1 METFNNEAFVATLAL
16 VGVVILVSGLLSGL
30 IERSG
35 LPQVAFFL
43 ALGAVLGPA
52 GLNLL
57 NTNLDSPIIRTV
69 ATLSLVLVLFNDA
82 VALDIGEVRKHF
94 KLAMLL
100 LGPGTILSA
109 LLIGVAGWGLLGLA
123 PAGAA
128 ILAAALAST
137 DPVLLRPILH
147 RPEVPS
153 SARQA
158 LRLESGLND
167 VVLLPI
173 VLIAMVFLG
182 TTKNLDSLGWAK
194 LILDLFI
201 LGPGAGIL
209 VGLLAVATLDMVR
222 RRIGIQRIY
231 ESLYAI
237 GVAFAAYAAA
247 EALHG
252 SGFLAAFAAGMTI
265 SALDVELCDCFL
277 EYGETTA
284 EMLLLFTFVLF
295 GGSIIWAGL
304 ANLTVPLIIFAVL
317 VLAIR
322 PIVYMLALAPAKISR
337 RSRFII
343 AWFGPRGL
351 SSMLLVLLA
360 VFAQLPGSQN
370 LFNICCLVVLFSV
383 LLHGFSPFFIL
394 RSGKAKKEAQ
404 PITADASRL
413 VPSVVNLPVANGHE
427 LTAESVPLTF
437 LPGKPHHAPKVEANK
452 TVHEAEI
459 ISKPAY
465 VADFEELPATVPEL
479 ITIEEIQQLR
489 QAQENLIVLD
499 VRADRSYEISE
510 YEAEGAIR
518 ISPEVPVKEVTRL
531 NLPKNAWLIAF
542 CA

>member
-1 METFNNEAFVATLAL
+1 METFNTEAFVATLAL
-16 VGVVILVSGLLSGL
+16 VGVVILLSGLLSGL

-57 NTNLDSPIIRTV
+57 NINLESPIIRVV

-82 VALDIGEVRKHF
+82 VALDIGEVRKQS
-94 KLAMLL
+94 KMALLL
-100 LGPGTILSA
+100 LGPGTLLSA

-137 DPVLLRPILH
+137 DPVLLRPLLH
-147 RPEVPS
+147 RNEIPGS
-153 SARQA
+153 TRLA

-167 VVLLPI
+167 VVLLPV
-173 VLIAMVFLG
+173 VLVAMVFLEA
-182 TTKNLDSLGWAK
+182 KELNSLGWAK
-194 LILDLFI
+194 MLLDLFI

-222 RRIGIQRIY
+222 RRIGVQRNY

-237 GVAFAAYAAA
+237 GVAFTAFAAA

-295 GGSIIWAGL
+295 GGSIIWGGV
-304 ANLTVPLIIFAVL
+304 ANLTFALVFFAVL
-317 VLAIR
+317 VLIIR
-322 PIVYMLALAPAKISR
+322 PVVYMLALAPMKLSLKSRLIIS
-337 RSRFII
+337 
-343 AWFGPRGL
+343 WFGPRGL

-360 VFAQLPGSQN
+360 VFADLPGSET
-370 LFNICCLVVLFSV
+370 LFYTCCLVVLFSV
-383 LLHGFSPFFIL
+383 VLHGGSPFFIL
-394 RSGKAKKEAQ
+394 QMSKHKSNKSASSGG
-404 PITADASRL
+404 ITGQSPSPVTVPAS
-413 VPSVVNLPVANGHE
+413 NGHE
-427 LTAESVPLTF
+427 RITDSLPLTF
-437 LPGKPHHAPKVEANK
+437 LPGKPHQPKPEEVQA
-452 TVHEAEI
+452 VHEGEI
-459 ISKPAY
+459 LTKRDDFGD
-465 VADFEELPATVPEL
+465 DFEDHHATVPEL
-479 ITIEEIQQLR
+479 ITIEEMKELA
-489 QAQENLIVLD
+489 QAQEPLIVLD
-499 VRADRSYEISE
+499 VRAQRSYEISDL
-510 YEAEGAIR
+510 EAEGAIR
-518 ISPEVPVKEVTRL
+518 ISPEFPVKDAIQL